1 MQPKHFDLIVVGA
14 GVLGSFHAYHA
25 AKKGWKV
32 LLMEKDEKP
41 ADASV
46 RNFGMIVPSGM
57 ATGEWKEYGRRSTE
71 IYRSIQ
77 SSFDITLRANGSVY
91 LASDNTETT
100 LLEELAAI
108 NEKDGYPCTLVSKEY
123 CLLRYPGLRAS
134 YCQAGLN
141 FPEEI
146 TVEPNR
152 MLHHLIAYMK
162 AQLGLLYKS
171 NTLVK
176 SVVYQSDR
184 AWVETGNGEQFTS
197 NYVVI
202 CSGREFKTLYPSLFA
217 NAGIELVKLQ
227 MMQTTPMPDYEIKG
241 SIFGG
246 LSIRRYE
253 SFRECPSFE
262 RLQGAE
268 IDTRFKKW
276 GIHVLF
282 KQAMDGSMII
292 GDSHEYAAIDQSDSL
307 GFEYKQVIEDI
318 ILQEA
323 QRMIRLPHWN
333 IAKTWNGYY
342 TQSKDQDIFR
352 AYADTNILV
361 LTAIGG
367 KGMTASPA
375 VAEKTINQWIS

>member
-1 MQPKHFDLIVVGA
+1 MQPKQYDLIVVGA

-32 LLMEKDEKP
+32 LLIEKDEKP

-46 RNFGMIVPSGM
+46 RNFGMIIPSGM
-57 ATGEWKEYGRRSTE
+57 ASGEWKEHGRRSTE

-77 SSFDITLRANGSVY
+77 SSFDITLRANGSIY
-91 LASDNTETT
+91 LASDKTETT

-108 NEKDGYPCTLVSKEY
+108 NEKDGYACSLVSKED

-134 YCQAGLN
+134 YCQAGLF
-141 FPEEI
+141 FPDVI

-152 MLHHLIAYMK
+152 MVHHLIAYMK
-162 AQLGLLYKS
+162 EQLKLVYKS

-176 SVVYQSDR
+176 SVVYQADR
-184 AWVETGNGEQFTS
+184 ALVETNMGELFTS

-202 CSGREFKTLYPSLFA
+202 CSGREFKTLYPKLFT

-227 MMQTTPMPDYEIKG
+227 MMQTTPIPDYVLKG

-253 SFRECPSFE
+253 SFRACASFDQ
-262 RLQGAE
+262 LQAGE
-268 IDTRFKKW
+268 TDSRFKKW

-282 KQAMDGSMII
+282 KQAMDGSLII
-292 GDSHEYAAIDQSDSL
+292 GDSHEYAAIDQTDSL

-342 TQSKDQDIFR
+342 TQSKEQDIFR
-352 AYADTNILV
+352 AYADKNILV

-375 VAEKTINQWIS
+375 VAEQTINQWTN

>member
-1 MQPKHFDLIVVGA
+1 LLI
-14 GVLGSFHAYHA
+14 
-25 AKKGWKV
+25 
-32 LLMEKDEKP
+32 EKDEKP
-41 ADASV
+41 TDASV
-46 RNFGMIVPSGM
+46 RNFGMIIPSGM
-57 ATGEWKEYGRRSTE
+57 ASGEWKEYGRRSTE

-77 SSFDITLRANGSVY
+77 SSFDITLRANGSIY
-91 LASDNTETT
+91 LASDKTETT

-108 NEKDGYPCTLVSKEY
+108 NEKDSYSCRLVSKED
-123 CLLRYPGLRAS
+123 CLFRYPGLRAS
-134 YCQAGLN
+134 YCQAGLF
-141 FPEEI
+141 FPDEI

-152 MLHHLIAYMK
+152 MIHHLIAYMK
-162 AQLGLLYKS
+162 EQLKLVYKS

-184 AWVETGNGEQFTS
+184 ALVETNMGELFTA

-202 CSGREFKTLYPSLFA
+202 CSGREFKTLYPKQFA

-227 MMQTTPMPDYEIKG
+227 MMQTTPIPDYTLKG

-253 SFRECPSFE
+253 SFRECASFE
-262 RLQGAE
+262 QLQAGE
-268 IDTRFKKW
+268 TDSRFKKW

-282 KQAMDGSMII
+282 KQAMDGSVII
-292 GDSHEYAAIDQSDSL
+292 GDSHEYAAIDQTDTL
-307 GFEYKQVIEDI
+307 GFDYKQVIEDI

-323 QRMIRLPHWN
+323 QRMIRLPNWN

-342 TQSKDQDIFR
+342 TQSKEQDIFR
-352 AYADTNILV
+352 AYADKNILV

-375 VAEKTINQWIS
+375 VAEQTISQWIS